1 MIDNRQQVQSVPLLN
16 RPDFLGILQPLFEDA
31 WVPPSEAELRSV
43 EVISDSSRVWLP
55 DIEWELYNAFLDN
68 PDRESADDQYWQD
81 LQQKAKF
88 RPELPHRFVRRPQ
101 QIDFDLFPYWNIQ
114 DCYNFALDTHPEF
127 IASGIDVGEFVKF
140 VQPQRVAAIAAW
152 LSRLPLQRDEKVFFA
167 HHTDYTLMAD
177 WGTFIQHW
185 DAFHAFNGMV
195 PMNVVDDNPEWY
207 VLFLYDN
214 VVAFGC
220 TEDYRRSK
228 GGSIPLSVGDA
239 ARFRAVSSRVSEVD
253 RWETFKAMITT
264 YKAVTK
270 Q

>member
-114 DCYNFALDTHPEF
+114 DCYNFALDTHPE
-127 IASGIDVGEFVKF
+127 
-140 VQPQRVAAIAAW
+140 
-152 LSRLPLQRDEKVFFA
+152 L
-167 HHTDYTLMAD
+167 
-177 WGTFIQHW
+177 
-185 DAFHAFNGMV
+185 
-195 PMNVVDDNPEWY
+195 
-207 VLFLYDN
+207 
-214 VVAFGC
+214 
-220 TEDYRRSK
+220 
-228 GGSIPLSVGDA
+228 
-239 ARFRAVSSRVSEVD
+239 D
-253 RWETFKAMITT
+253 RK
-264 YKAVTK
+264 
-270 Q
+270 